1 MDNEAKINE
10 NNEKHCS
17 DTCRVILI
25 FRSSYAKLSVK
36 LLNILNINVNIILK
50 GSVFQSHGKTVAV
63 ASIAIYICMAKL
75 FSLTFF

>member
-10 NNEKHCS
+10 KNIEHCS

-36 LLNILNINVNIILK
+36 LLNILKIIVNIILK
-50 GSVFQSHGKTVAV
+50 GSVCQSHGKTVAV
-63 ASIAIYICMAKL
+63 ALIAITYAWLI
-75 FSLTFF
+75 